1 MRNLKLFL
9 LLFLSFA
16 TLQGQTRSQIQTQI
30 ETIATGVPNT
40 ALKIRNVLSVLADG
54 TAQSGDVKE
63 IDVATSYIA
72 ANFDPTGLGTNE
84 RLGWAICNG
93 NNGTRN
99 RGGRVAIQY
108 NTTYPTLGAT
118 GGEATHVLTVNE
130 IPSHSHVIKG
140 SLNTTG
146 GAGGNS
152 VSNTTNNAADM
163 QTNTAGGGQAHNNMQ
178 PYIVSLFIMK
188 L

>member
-1 MRNLKLFL
+1 MRNLKSLFLFL
-9 LLFLSFA
+9 LLA
-16 TLQGQTRSQIQTQI
+16 ITTLQAQSRSDIQTQI

-54 TAQSGDVKE
+54 TAQTGDVKE
-63 IDVATSYIA
+63 IDVSNAYLL
-72 ANFDPTGLGTNE
+72 ANFDPTGLGINE

-108 NTTYPTLGAT
+108 NTTYPILGSVGGSSTHTLT
-118 GGEATHVLTVNE
+118 INE
-130 IPSHSHVIKG
+130 IPSHSH
-140 SLNTTG
+140 
-146 GAGGNS
+146 GATRAASDVDGNS
-152 VSNTTNNAADM
+152 FSLGNGTLGSITTDS
-163 QTNTAGGGQAHNNMQ
+163 AGGGQPHNNMQ
-178 PYIVSLFIMK
+178 PYIVTVFIMK